1 MEGSTTSPPRGSWT
15 QYNATKGGGNV
26 GTDRNVDRNDIHAST
41 NLSVVNVSTK
51 SLGHGDGDEK
61 RNEEDMVLSSSSST
75 GMIPAMTTMMTSM
88 SRRLSGNL
96 SLKLSGMKMLLFM
109 I

>member
-1 MEGSTTSPPRGSWT
+1 MDGVEGSTTSPPRGSWT
-15 QYNATKGGGNV
+15 QYNATKSGSNV
-26 GTDRNVDRNDIHAST
+26 GMDRNVDRNDIHSSI
-41 NLSVVNVSTK
+41 NLSQSMK
-51 SLGHGDGDEK
+51 ALGHGDGDEK

-75 GMIPAMTTMMTSM
+75 GMIPAMTTLMTSM

-96 SLKLSGMKMLLFM
+96 SLKLSGMRMLLFM